1 MTTKIKKENKQ
12 NEFNFLLRKNLYEFI
27 ENLKIF
33 LSKKLNMFSFSL
45 VMFLIFIAIFSP
57 ILSPHQFD
65 QVNPSNALAPP
76 SLEHFMGTDTTGR
89 DIFSRV
95 LHGTT
100 TSLSL
105 ALTTIIFGLVT
116 GVSLGAI
123 AGYFVGIVDEIIMR
137 IVDVFMSI
145 PGVIL
150 ALAMVAIL
158 GPDPIYLVLAL
169 SIRRIIQFARVT
181 RGVVLSIKELDYIS
195 ACHAI
200 GMGHVRI
207 IFIHVLPNCIGPI
220 IVLSTVLIGNV
231 ILMESTLSFLGLG
244 IQEPTPSWGTMIA
257 KGNEF
262 LTFAPWVSVAP
273 GIFLFITM
281 IAFNLLGDGVRDYLD
296 PKDKV
301 VT

>member
-1 MTTKIKKENKQ
+1 MKKRVNNQNIISQTNSLTTKFWN
-12 NEFNFLLRKNLYEFI
+12 NFIVNLS
-27 ENLKIF
+27 IF
-33 LSKKLNMFSFSL
+33 FDKKLNIFSFSL
-45 VMFLIFIAIFSP
+45 VMFLIFIAIFAP
-57 ILSPHQFD
+57 ILSPYEFD
-65 QVNPSNALAPP
+65 KVNPTNALAPP
-76 SLEHFMGTDTTGR
+76 SLEHFMGTDTAGR

-105 ALTTIIFGLVT
+105 ALTTIIFGLIT
-116 GVSLGAI
+116 GVSIGAVS
-123 AGYFVGIVDEIIMR
+123 GYFVGIIDEIIMR

-150 ALAMVAIL
+150 ALAMVSIL
-158 GPDPIYLVLAL
+158 GPNPIYLVLAL

-200 GMGHVRI
+200 GVNNTKI
-207 IFIHVLPNCIGPI
+207 IFFHVLPNCIGPI

-231 ILMESTLSFLGLG
+231 ILMESTLSFLGMG

-262 LTFAPWVSVAP
+262 LTFAPWVSISP
-273 GIFLFITM
+273 GIFLFLTM
-281 IAFNLLGDGVRDYLD
+281 IAFNLLGDGVRDHLD

-301 VT
+301 TT

>member
-1 MTTKIKKENKQ
+1 MTTQIKNEN
-12 NEFNFLLRKNLYEFI
+12 EVNFLLKNTWNNFI
-27 ENLKIF
+27 ENLKVF

-45 VMFLIFIAIFSP
+45 VIILIFIAIFSP
-57 ILSPHQFD
+57 FLSPHQFD

-105 ALTTIIFGLVT
+105 ALSTIIFGLLT
-116 GVSLGAI
+116 GVSIGAVS
-123 AGYFVGIVDEIIMR
+123 GYFVGIVDEIIMR

-158 GPDPIYLVLAL
+158 GPNPIYLVLAL

-195 ACHAI
+195 ACHAL
-200 GMGHVRI
+200 GMGHIRI
-207 IFIHVLPNCIGPI
+207 IFMHVLPNCIGPI

-231 ILMESTLSFLGLG
+231 ILMESTLSFLGMG

-262 LTFAPWVSVAP
+262 LTFAPWVSIAP
-273 GIFLFITM
+273 GLFLFITM
-281 IAFNLLGDGVRDYLD
+281 IAFNLLGDGVRDHLD

-301 VT
+301 AT

>member
-1 MTTKIKKENKQ
+1 MTTKIKKKNKQ
-12 NEFNFLLRKNLYEFI
+12 NQVNFLLKKTWHNFI

-33 LSKKLNMFSFSL
+33 LSKKLNIFSFSL

-281 IAFNLLGDGVRDYLD
+281 IAFNLLGDGVRDHLD

-301 VT
+301 AT

>member
-1 MTTKIKKENKQ
+1 MKADLKAKNKK
-12 NEFNFLLRKNLYEFI
+12 NESDLLYRRSWDDFLESLKNFFG
-27 ENLKIF
+27 
-33 LSKKLNMFSFSL
+33 KKLNIFSFSL
-45 VMFLIFIAIFSP
+45 VMLLIFIAIFAP
-57 ILSPHQFD
+57 LLSPHQFD
-65 QVNPSNALAPP
+65 QVNPLNALAPP

-116 GVSLGAI
+116 GVTLGAI
-123 AGYFVGIVDEIIMR
+123 SGYFVGIVDEIIMR

-158 GPDPIYLVLAL
+158 GPSPIYLVLAL

-195 ACHAI
+195 ACHAL
-200 GMGHVRI
+200 GMSHIRI
-207 IFIHVLPNCIGPI
+207 VFLHILPNCIGPI

-262 LTFAPWVSVAP
+262 LTFAPWVSVSP
-273 GIFLFITM
+273 GIFLFLTM
-281 IAFNLLGDGVRDYLD
+281 IAFNLLGDGVRDHLD

-301 VT
+301 ST

>member
-1 MTTKIKKENKQ
+1 MITKIKKENKQ

-33 LSKKLNMFSFSL
+33 LSKKLNIFSFSL

-123 AGYFVGIVDEIIMR
+123 SGYFVGIVDEIIMR

-150 ALAMVAIL
+150 ALAMLAIL

-262 LTFAPWVSVAP
+262 LTFAPWVSIAP

-281 IAFNLLGDGVRDYLD
+281 IGFNLLGDGVRDHLD

-301 VT
+301 AT

>member
-231 ILMESTLSFLGLG
+231 ILMESTLSFLGMG

-262 LTFAPWVSVAP
+262 LTFAPWVSIAP

-281 IAFNLLGDGVRDYLD
+281 IGFNLLGDGVRDHLD

-301 VT
+301 AT

>member
-1 MTTKIKKENKQ
+1 MTTQIKKQNKEN
-12 NEFNFLLRKNLYEFI
+12 EVNFLLKNTWHDFI
-27 ENLKIF
+27 ENLKVF

-45 VMFLIFIAIFSP
+45 VIFLIFIAIFSS

-105 ALTTIIFGLVT
+105 ALSTIIFGLVI

-123 AGYFVGIVDEIIMR
+123 SGYFVGIIDEIIMR
-137 IVDVFMSI
+137 IIDVFMSI

-158 GPDPIYLVLAL
+158 GPNPIYLVLAL

-181 RGVVLSIKELDYIS
+181 RGVVLSIKELDYVS

-200 GMGHVRI
+200 GMSHLRI
-207 IFIHVLPNCIGPI
+207 IFIHILPNCIGPI

-231 ILMESTLSFLGLG
+231 ILMESTLSFLGMG

-273 GIFLFITM
+273 GLFLFTTM
-281 IAFNLLGDGVRDYLD
+281 IAFNLLGDGVRDHLD

-301 VT
+301 AT

>member
-1 MTTKIKKENKQ
+1 MTTQVKKEN
-12 NEFNFLLRKNLYEFI
+12 EVNFLLKNTWDNFVKNL
-27 ENLKIF
+27 KVF

-45 VMFLIFIAIFSP
+45 VIILIFIAIFSP
-57 ILSPHQFD
+57 FLSPHQFD

-105 ALTTIIFGLVT
+105 ALSTIIFGLLT
-116 GVSLGAI
+116 GVSIGAVS
-123 AGYFVGIVDEIIMR
+123 GYFVGIVDEIIMR

-158 GPDPIYLVLAL
+158 GPNPIYLVLAL

-195 ACHAI
+195 ACHAL
-200 GMGHVRI
+200 GMGHIRI
-207 IFIHVLPNCIGPI
+207 IFMHVLPNCIGPI

-231 ILMESTLSFLGLG
+231 ILMESTLSFLGMG

-262 LTFAPWVSVAP
+262 LTFAPWVSIAP
-273 GIFLFITM
+273 GLFLFITM
-281 IAFNLLGDGVRDYLD
+281 IAFNLLGDGVRDHLD

-301 VT
+301 AT

>member
-1 MTTKIKKENKQ
+1 M
-12 NEFNFLLRKNLYEFI
+12 
-27 ENLKIF
+27 
-33 LSKKLNMFSFSL
+33 
-45 VMFLIFIAIFSP
+45 
-57 ILSPHQFD
+57 
-65 QVNPSNALAPP
+65 VNPSNALAPP
-76 SLEHFMGTDTTGR
+76 SLEHLMGTDTTGR
-89 DIFSRV
+89 DIFSRA

-105 ALTTIIFGLVT
+105 ALTTIIFGLIT

-158 GPDPIYLVLAL
+158 GPEPIYLILAL

-195 ACHAI
+195 ACHAL
-200 GMGHVRI
+200 GMSHLRI

-273 GIFLFITM
+273 GIFLFTTM
-281 IAFNLLGDGVRDYLD
+281 IAFNLFGDGIRDHLD

-301 VT
+301 TT

>member
-1 MTTKIKKENKQ
+1 MKSKIKYQ
-12 NEFNFLLRKNLYEFI
+12 NNANNFNFSSNETWSSFIKNLKLF
-27 ENLKIF
+27 F
-33 LSKKLNMFSFSL
+33 SKKLNIFSFSL
-45 VMFLIFIAIFSP
+45 VIFLIFIAIFAP
-57 ILSPHQFD
+57 FLSPHQYD
-65 QVNPSNALAPP
+65 MVNPSNALAPP
-76 SLEHFMGTDTTGR
+76 SLEHLMGTDTTGR
-89 DIFSRV
+89 DIFSRA

-105 ALTTIIFGLVT
+105 ALTTIIFGLIT

-158 GPDPIYLVLAL
+158 GPEPIYLILAL

-195 ACHAI
+195 ACHAL
-200 GMGHVRI
+200 GMSDLRI

-273 GIFLFITM
+273 GIFLFTTM
-281 IAFNLLGDGVRDYLD
+281 IAFNLFGDGIRDHLD

-301 VT
+301 TT

>member
-1 MTTKIKKENKQ
+1 MTTQMKKENKE
-12 NEFNFLLRKNLYEFI
+12 NEVKFLLKNTWHDFI
-27 ENLKIF
+27 ENLKVF

-45 VMFLIFIAIFSP
+45 VMLLIFIAIFSP

-123 AGYFVGIVDEIIMR
+123 SGYFVGIVDEIIMR

-169 SIRRIIQFARVT
+169 SIRRIIQFTRVT
-181 RGVVLSIKELDYIS
+181 RGIVLSIKELDYIS

-262 LTFAPWVSVAP
+262 LTFAPWVSIAP

-281 IAFNLLGDGVRDYLD
+281 IAFNLLGDGVRDFLD

-301 VT
+301 AT

>member
-12 NEFNFLLRKNLYEFI
+12 NEFNFLLRKNLYHFI

-33 LSKKLNMFSFSL
+33 LSKKLNIFSFSL

-123 AGYFVGIVDEIIMR
+123 SGYFVGIVDEIIMR

-220 IVLSTVLIGNV
+220 IVLSTVLMGNV

-281 IAFNLLGDGVRDYLD
+281 IAFNLLGDGVRDHLD

-301 VT
+301 AT

>member
-1 MTTKIKKENKQ
+1 MTTQIKKEN
-12 NEFNFLLRKNLYEFI
+12 EVNFLLKNTWNDFI
-27 ENLKIF
+27 ENLKAF

-45 VMFLIFIAIFSP
+45 VIILIFIAIFSP
-57 ILSPHQFD
+57 FLSPHQFD

-76 SLEHFMGTDTTGR
+76 SLEHLMGTDTTGR

-105 ALTTIIFGLVT
+105 ALSTIIFGLFI
-116 GVSLGAI
+116 GVSLGAVS
-123 AGYFVGIVDEIIMR
+123 GYFVGIIDEIIMR

-158 GPDPIYLVLAL
+158 GPNPIYLVLAL

-200 GMGHVRI
+200 GMGHLRI
-207 IFIHVLPNCIGPI
+207 IFMHVLPNCIGPI

-231 ILMESTLSFLGLG
+231 ILMESTLSFLGMG

-262 LTFAPWVSVAP
+262 LTFAPWVSIAP
-273 GIFLFITM
+273 GLFLFITM

-301 VT
+301 AT

>member
-1 MTTKIKKENKQ
+1 MTTKIKKEDKQ
-12 NEFNFLLRKNLYEFI
+12 NEFNFLLKNTWFNFI
-27 ENLKIF
+27 ANLKVF
-33 LSKKLNMFSFSL
+33 LSKKLNLFSFSL
-45 VMFLIFIAIFSP
+45 VILLIFIAIFSP
-57 ILSPHQFD
+57 FLSPHQFD

-105 ALTTIIFGLVT
+105 ALSTIIFGLLT
-116 GVSLGAI
+116 GVSIGAVS
-123 AGYFVGIVDEIIMR
+123 GYFVGIVDEIIMR

-158 GPDPIYLVLAL
+158 GPNPIYLVLAL

-195 ACHAI
+195 ACHAL
-200 GMGHVRI
+200 GMGHMRI
-207 IFIHVLPNCIGPI
+207 IFMHVLPNCIGPI

-231 ILMESTLSFLGLG
+231 ILMESTLSFLGMG

-262 LTFAPWVSVAP
+262 LTFAPWVSIAP
-273 GIFLFITM
+273 GLFLFITM
-281 IAFNLLGDGVRDYLD
+281 IAFNLLGDGVRDHLD

-301 VT
+301 AT

>member
-1 MTTKIKKENKQ
+1 MTAQIKKEN
-12 NEFNFLLRKNLYEFI
+12 EVNFLLKNTWDNFVKNL
-27 ENLKIF
+27 KVF

-45 VMFLIFIAIFSP
+45 VIILIFIAIFSP
-57 ILSPHQFD
+57 FLSPHQFD

-105 ALTTIIFGLVT
+105 ALSTIIFGLLT
-116 GVSLGAI
+116 GVSIGAVS
-123 AGYFVGIVDEIIMR
+123 GYFVGIVDEIIMR

-158 GPDPIYLVLAL
+158 GPNPIYLVLAL

-195 ACHAI
+195 ACHAL
-200 GMGHVRI
+200 GMGHMRI
-207 IFIHVLPNCIGPI
+207 IFMHVLPNCIGPI

-231 ILMESTLSFLGLG
+231 ILMESTLSFLGMG

-262 LTFAPWVSVAP
+262 LTFAPWVSIAP
-273 GIFLFITM
+273 GLFLFITM
-281 IAFNLLGDGVRDYLD
+281 IAFNLLGDGVRDHLD

-301 VT
+301 AT

>member
-1 MTTKIKKENKQ
+1 MKIVSRSEYLQSEKFIIIKETW
-12 NEFNFLLRKNLYEFI
+12 KNLKES
-27 ENLKIF
+27 LSIF
-33 LSKKLNMFSFSL
+33 FNKKLNIFSFSL
-45 VMFLIFIAIFSP
+45 VTFLIFIAIFAP
-57 ILSPHQFD
+57 VLSPYPFD
-65 QVNPSNALAPP
+65 QVEPSNSLAPP
-76 SLEHFMGTDTTGR
+76 SGDHLMGTDMAGR

-105 ALTTIIFGLVT
+105 ALVTIIFGLIT
-116 GVSLGAI
+116 GVSIGAI

-150 ALAMVAIL
+150 ALAMVAVL
-158 GPDPIYLVLAL
+158 GPHPIFLVLAL

-181 RGVVLSIKELDYIS
+181 RGIVLSIKELDYVS

-200 GMGHVRI
+200 GMSHARI
-207 IFIHVLPNCIGPI
+207 VFIHILPNCIGPI

-231 ILMESTLSFLGLG
+231 ILMESTLSFLGMG

-262 LTFAPWVSVAP
+262 LTFAPWVSVSP
-273 GIFLFITM
+273 GIFLFLTM
-281 IAFNLLGDGVRDYLD
+281 IAFNLLGDGVRDHLD

-301 VT
+301 AT

>member
-1 MTTKIKKENKQ
+1 MTNQLKNENSQKEASFLIKKTWQ
-12 NEFNFLLRKNLYEFI
+12 NFV
-27 ENLKIF
+27 ENLKIYF
-33 LSKKLNMFSFSL
+33 EKKLNIFSFLL
-45 VMFLIFIAIFSP
+45 VIILLFIAIFAP
-57 ILSPHQFD
+57 LLSPHQFD
-65 QVNPSNALAPP
+65 QVNPLNALAPP

-105 ALTTIIFGLVT
+105 ALSTIIFGMIT
-116 GVSLGAI
+116 GVSIGAI

-169 SIRRIIQFARVT
+169 SIRRIIQFSRVT

-200 GMGHVRI
+200 GMSHLRI
-207 IFIHVLPNCIGPI
+207 IFLHILPNCIGPI

-262 LTFAPWVSVAP
+262 LTFAPWVSVTP
-273 GIFLFITM
+273 GVFLFTTM
-281 IAFNLLGDGVRDYLD
+281 IAFNLFGDGIRDHLD

-301 VT
+301 AT

>member
-1 MTTKIKKENKQ
+1 MITKIKKENKQ
-12 NEFNFLLRKNLYEFI
+12 NEFNFLLRKNLYNFI

-123 AGYFVGIVDEIIMR
+123 SGYFVGIVDEIIMR

-262 LTFAPWVSVAP
+262 LTFAPWVSIAP

-281 IAFNLLGDGVRDYLD
+281 IAFNLLGDGVRDFLD

-301 VT
+301 AT

>member
-1 MTTKIKKENKQ
+1 MTTKIKKKNKQ
-12 NEFNFLLRKNLYEFI
+12 NQVNFLLKKTWHNFI

-33 LSKKLNMFSFSL
+33 LSKKLNIFSFSL

-105 ALTTIIFGLVT
+105 ALTTIIFGLIT

-181 RGVVLSIKELDYIS
+181 RGIVLSIKELDYIS

-231 ILMESTLSFLGLG
+231 ILMESTLSFLGMG

-281 IAFNLLGDGVRDYLD
+281 IAFNLLGDGVRDHLD

-301 VT
+301 AT

>member
-12 NEFNFLLRKNLYEFI
+12 NEFNFLLRKNLHHFI

-33 LSKKLNMFSFSL
+33 LSKKLNIFSFSL

-231 ILMESTLSFLGLG
+231 ILMESTLSFLGMG

-301 VT
+301 AT

>member
-1 MTTKIKKENKQ
+1 MTSKVKNDDEENNVNFWF
-12 NEFNFLLRKNLYEFI
+12 NEAWSNFI
-27 ENLKIF
+27 QNLKLF
-33 LSKKLNMFSFSL
+33 LSKKLNIFSSSL
-45 VMFLIFIAIFSP
+45 VTFLIFIAIFAP

-105 ALTTIIFGLVT
+105 ALTTIIFGLLT

-123 AGYFVGIVDEIIMR
+123 SGYFVGIVDEIIMR
-137 IVDVFMSI
+137 IIDVFMSI

-158 GPDPIYLVLAL
+158 GPNPIYLVLAL

-200 GMGHVRI
+200 GMSHIRI

-231 ILMESTLSFLGLG
+231 ILMESTLSFLGMG

-262 LTFAPWVSVAP
+262 LTFAPWVSIAP
-273 GIFLFITM
+273 GLFLFTTM

-301 VT
+301 AT

>member
-123 AGYFVGIVDEIIMR
+123 SGYFVGIVDEIIMR

-181 RGVVLSIKELDYIS
+181 RGIVLSIKELDYIS

-301 VT
+301 AT

>member
-123 AGYFVGIVDEIIMR
+123 SGYFVGIVDEIIMR

-150 ALAMVAIL
+150 ALAMLAIL

-181 RGVVLSIKELDYIS
+181 RGIVLSIKELDYIS

-231 ILMESTLSFLGLG
+231 ILMESTLSFLGMG

-262 LTFAPWVSVAP
+262 LTFAPWVSIAP

-281 IAFNLLGDGVRDYLD
+281 IGFNLFGDGVRDHLD

-301 VT
+301 AT

>member
-1 MTTKIKKENKQ
+1 MTTKIKKEDKQ
-12 NEFNFLLRKNLYEFI
+12 NEFNFLLKNTWFNFI
-27 ENLKIF
+27 ANLKVF

-45 VMFLIFIAIFSP
+45 VIILIFIAIFSP
-57 ILSPHQFD
+57 FLSPHQFD

-105 ALTTIIFGLVT
+105 ALSTIIFGLLT
-116 GVSLGAI
+116 GVSIGAVS
-123 AGYFVGIVDEIIMR
+123 GYFVGIVDEIIMR

-158 GPDPIYLVLAL
+158 GPNPIYLVLAL

-195 ACHAI
+195 ACHAL
-200 GMGHVRI
+200 GMGHMRI
-207 IFIHVLPNCIGPI
+207 IFMHVLPNCIGPI

-231 ILMESTLSFLGLG
+231 ILMESTLSFLGMG

-262 LTFAPWVSVAP
+262 LTFAPWVSIAP
-273 GIFLFITM
+273 GLFLFITM
-281 IAFNLLGDGVRDYLD
+281 IAFNLLGDGVRDHLD

-301 VT
+301 AT

>member
-1 MTTKIKKENKQ
+1 MLKKTWHN
-12 NEFNFLLRKNLYEFI
+12 FI

-57 ILSPHQFD
+57 ILSPYQFD

-123 AGYFVGIVDEIIMR
+123 SGYFVGIVDEIIMR

-150 ALAMVAIL
+150 ALAMLAIL

-181 RGVVLSIKELDYIS
+181 RGIVLSIKELDYIS

-231 ILMESTLSFLGLG
+231 ILMESTLSFLGMG

-262 LTFAPWVSVAP
+262 LTFAPWVSIAP

-281 IAFNLLGDGVRDYLD
+281 IGFNLFGDGVRDHLD

-301 VT
+301 AT

>member
-1 MTTKIKKENKQ
+1 MTSKVKNDDEENNVNFWF
-12 NEFNFLLRKNLYEFI
+12 NEAWSNFI
-27 ENLKIF
+27 QNLKLF
-33 LSKKLNMFSFSL
+33 LSKKLNIFSSSL
-45 VMFLIFIAIFSP
+45 VTFLIFIAIFAP
-57 ILSPHQFD
+57 ILSPYQFD

-105 ALTTIIFGLVT
+105 ALTTIIFGLLT

-123 AGYFVGIVDEIIMR
+123 SGYFVGIVDEIIMR
-137 IVDVFMSI
+137 IIDVFMSI

-158 GPDPIYLVLAL
+158 GPNPIYLVLAL

-200 GMGHVRI
+200 GMSHIRI

-231 ILMESTLSFLGLG
+231 ILMESTLSFLGMG

-262 LTFAPWVSVAP
+262 LTFAPWVSIAP
-273 GIFLFITM
+273 GLFLFTTM

-301 VT
+301 AT

>member
-1 MTTKIKKENKQ
+1 MTTKIKKKNKQ
-12 NEFNFLLRKNLYEFI
+12 NQVNFLLKKTWHNFI

-57 ILSPHQFD
+57 ILSPYQFD

-123 AGYFVGIVDEIIMR
+123 SGYFVGIVDEIIMR

-150 ALAMVAIL
+150 ALAMLAIL

-181 RGVVLSIKELDYIS
+181 RGIVLSIKELDYIS

-231 ILMESTLSFLGLG
+231 ILMESTLSFLGMG

-262 LTFAPWVSVAP
+262 LTFAPWVSIAP

-281 IAFNLLGDGVRDYLD
+281 IGFNLFGDGVRDHLD

-301 VT
+301 AT

>member
-1 MTTKIKKENKQ
+1 MTTKIKKKNKQ
-12 NEFNFLLRKNLYEFI
+12 NQVNFLLKKTWHNFI

-33 LSKKLNMFSFSL
+33 LSKKLNIFSFSL

-123 AGYFVGIVDEIIMR
+123 SGYFVGIVDEIIMR

-220 IVLSTVLIGNV
+220 IVLSTVLMGNV

-281 IAFNLLGDGVRDYLD
+281 IAFNLLGDGVRDHLD

-301 VT
+301 AT

>member
-1 MTTKIKKENKQ
+1 MKSKIKDQNKA
-12 NEFNFLLRKNLYEFI
+12 NNFNSSSNDNWSNFI
-27 ENLKIF
+27 ESLRLF
-33 LSKKLNMFSFSL
+33 FSKKLNIFSFSL
-45 VMFLIFIAIFSP
+45 VMILLFIAIFAP
-57 ILSPHQFD
+57 FLSPHQYD
-65 QVNPSNALAPP
+65 MVNPSNALAPP

-89 DIFSRV
+89 DIFSRA

-105 ALTTIIFGLVT
+105 ALTTIIFGMIT
-116 GVSLGAI
+116 GVSIGAI
-123 AGYFVGIVDEIIMR
+123 AGYFVGIIDEIIMR

-200 GMGHVRI
+200 GMSHLRI

-231 ILMESTLSFLGLG
+231 ILMESTLSFLGMG

-273 GIFLFITM
+273 GLFLFITM

-301 VT
+301 AT